1 MKQGML
7 SLGLNKAFILAWFVE
22 DASLE
27 LQS

>member
-22 DASLE
+22 DDGLE